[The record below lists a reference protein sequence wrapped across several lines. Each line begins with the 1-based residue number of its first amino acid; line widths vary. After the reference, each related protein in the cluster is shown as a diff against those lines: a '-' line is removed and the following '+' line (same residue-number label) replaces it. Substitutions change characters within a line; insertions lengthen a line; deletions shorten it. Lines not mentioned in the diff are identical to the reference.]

1 MVPVACAAQLIGATE
16 FGGVGTEVVCT
27 TYNMRHAASDTQDV
41 QQVMV
46 SKEFGDAGAE
56 VVCEEFLEG
65 EELSVRTD

>member
-1 MVPVACAAQLIGATE
+1 
-16 FGGVGTEVVCT
+16 
-27 TYNMRHAASDTQDV
+27 MRHTATDAQDV